1 MRMLD
6 GDFVWKHL
14 TYERCIPLMREAM
27 TAFSSGET
35 LQHLRSILDL
45 GDGRLFGIM
54 PGAMGSRAVFGAK
67 LVSVFPDNF
76 AKGISS
82 HQGVVI
88 LFEPDAGAPVCV
100 VDASSV
106 TAIRTA
112 AASAAATD
120 ALARPE
126 ASRLALLGYGEQ
138 AHTHAHAISHVR
150 ELTSIRIWG
159 RAAERAQGFAD
170 RLQGEL
176 KCDAAASPSVE
187 EAVRDADIICTVT
200 AAKEP
205 VLEGK
210 WVSPGAH
217 VNVVGSSHAGPVE
230 VDNELVR
237 ISRFIADSKESVA
250 AQGAEFLR
258 ARKAGL
264 VDDSHI
270 VAEIGEV
277 FAGKAEGRRTAEE
290 ITVYKSLGHVVQ
302 DLASAW
308 MLYQTASE
316 LEDG

>member
-1 MRMLD
+1 MRMLE

-100 VDASSV
+100 VDAASV

-120 ALARPE
+120 ALAQPE

-150 ELTSIRIWG
+150 DLKSIRIWG
-159 RAAERAQGFAD
+159 RSAERAEAFAD

-187 EAVRDADIICTVT
+187 EAVRDADIVCTVT

-258 ARKAGL
+258 ARKAGV

-277 FAGKAEGRRTAEE
+277 FAGKVEGRRTAEE

-308 MLYQTASE
+308 MLYQLA
-316 LEDG
+316 GGA

>member
-67 LVSVFPDNF
+67 LVSVFPNNF

-150 ELTSIRIWG
+150 DLTSIRIWG
-159 RAAERAQGFAD
+159 RSAERAEAFAD

-176 KCDAAASPSVE
+176 KCDVELCPSVE
-187 EAVRDADIICTVT
+187 EAVRDADIVCTVT